1 MGAFLQSSKGP
12 VTIFIFILFYFFFGN
27 YREFNKSVKLFLL
40 VSYSNTM
47 HGTKMSFKVGRIVHH
62 VEKVILEYRISY
74 IVELSKGLHLKALNI
89 LHLTV
94 IVFFCLIFL

>member
-1 MGAFLQSSKGP
+1 
-12 VTIFIFILFYFFFGN
+12 
-27 YREFNKSVKLFLL
+27 
-40 VSYSNTM
+40 M

-94 IVFFCLIFL
+94 IVFFALFFYNYLLEEHVFKDNLFVEKMSRAHVIKYTRGSLVA